1 MAESK
6 NIMTPEFRVSF
17 AHVFRPQANPQ
28 NPAAEKKFSLA
39 CLFPHPSKMTPSYKK
54 EYEAFVAKIK
64 AEINQAIA
72 EKWGAKKPANLRMP
86 FRDQGEKTF
95 DGYEA
100 GAVWFNASSKQKP
113 GLVDANNNDIID
125 ETAFYSGCYARATLR
140 VYAYDASGNRG
151 VGIGLQNVQKLR
163 DGEPLSG
170 RLKAQDEFEPVAGA
184 EEETAV
190 VGAGGAVDLLS

>member
-1 MAESK
+1 MAESE

-17 AHVFRPQANPQ
+17 AHVFRPQANPA
-28 NPAAEKKFSLA
+28 NPNAEAKYSLA
-39 CLFPHPSKMTPSYKK
+39 CLFPHPSKMTPAYKK
-54 EYEAFVAKIK
+54 EYEAFTTKIK
-64 AEINQAIA
+64 AAINKAIA
-72 EKWGAKKPANLRMP
+72 DKWGAKKPVNLRMP

-113 GLVDANNNDIID
+113 GLVDGKNTDIID
-125 ETAFYSGCYARATLR
+125 ESEFYSGVYARATLR
-140 VYAYDASGNRG
+140 VYAYDAAGNRG

-184 EEETAV
+184 VTEQAA
-190 VGAGGAVDLLS
+190 GDGGAMDLLG